1 MKVIQ
6 TNNPKAAIYSYEKYM
21 KIKDFEVED
30 FDEPVFAMTGIDW
43 KACSNRACD
52 VNLSDD
58 VMYVARHTLKA
69 TGPEDLDNLLFFHV
83 SMKRKTLD
91 NLERGW
97 KKFHWLSE

>member
-6 TNNPKAAIYSYEKYM
+6 TNNPKEATYSYETYT
-21 KIKDFEVED
+21 KIKDFEIED
-30 FDEPVFAMTGIDW
+30 YNETVFAMTGRDW
-43 KACSNRACD
+43 KKCSKRAYD

-58 VMYVARHTLKA
+58 VLYVARRTLKT
-69 TGPEDLDNLLFFHV
+69 TGPEDLDHLLFFHV
-83 SMKRKTLD
+83 SMKKKTLD